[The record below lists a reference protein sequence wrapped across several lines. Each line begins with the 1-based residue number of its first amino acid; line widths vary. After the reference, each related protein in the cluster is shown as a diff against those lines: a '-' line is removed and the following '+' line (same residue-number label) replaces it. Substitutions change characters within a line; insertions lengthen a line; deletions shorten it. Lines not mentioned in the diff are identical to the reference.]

1 MTNAWSHIGS
11 HIGSLFGRIAGMAVL
26 FACTAQ
32 AADLPPPE
40 MLRRQMATPPQA
52 FAVYEPH
59 LSVGDRHVAI
69 RYVGYPAAAVF
80 ERILGKDW
88 QSKGETV
95 EFRALDGYVSRLPVR
110 RFLKEKAYLVF
121 ARQDGAPFTV
131 HNVEQNE
138 KDVPLAPWY
147 LVWDNIANPA
157 LIAEGARNWPY
168 QVSEINL
175 VTLSDAALLPKGLEP
190 RFRPGAA
197 LVKTHCL
204 QCHKVNGFGGEKFE
218 GNLAEIAKDYDREDF
233 LRLLLVPAAERGD
246 STMPSLSD
254 RLTETERRRIA
265 REILGYLKAV
275 PVLP

>member
-1 MTNAWSHIGS
+1 MRNAVTFLW
-11 HIGSLFGRIAGMAVL
+11 RIACLSALSACAVH
-26 FACTAQ
+26 AAH

-40 MLRRQMATPPQA
+40 ALQRQMGTPPQA

-59 LSVGDRHVAI
+59 LSVGDRHVTI
-69 RYVGYPAAAVF
+69 RYVGYPAVDVF
-80 ERILGKDW
+80 ERLLGQGW
-88 QSKGETV
+88 QARGEPV
-95 EFRALDGYVSRLPVR
+95 EFRALDGFVSRLPVR

-131 HNVEQNE
+131 NNIQQNE
-138 KDVPLAPWY
+138 KNVPLAPYY
-147 LVWDNIANPA
+147 LIWDNIANPA

-168 QVSEINL
+168 QATVINL
-175 VTLSDAALLPKGLEP
+175 VTLSDKALLPKGLDP

-218 GNLAEIAKDYDREDF
+218 GNLAELAKALERADF
-233 LRLLLVPAAERGD
+233 LRPLLVPAAEREGA
-246 STMPSLSD
+246 TMPALSD
-254 RLTETERRRIA
+254 RLPEAERQRIA
-265 REILGYLKAV
+265 GAIFDYLKAV